1 MSMSATPIPGSEWNT
16 LTCTPPRRDSTSTSS
31 CHSRSQRCAVWN
43 GFPIGRPFPLSLALS
58 HAEVGLPDRCRTG
71 ELAGRAL
78 PDHLAL
84 GQDVDDVGGA
94 QGQAVVLLDQK
105 DPQPAP
111 AQVHQHLADPLDD
124 HRREDRKSTR
134 LNYSHRTT

>member
-1 MSMSATPIPGSEWNT
+1 MSMSATPISGSEWNT
-16 LTCTPPRRDSTSTSS
+16 LTCTPLPRDSTSTSS

-43 GFPIGRPFPLSLALS
+43 GLPIGRPFSVSLARYHTPRWVSLRVAGALS
-58 HAEVGLPDRCRTG
+58 HAEVGLADRVCAG

-84 GQDVDDVGGA
+84 GQDVDDVRRG

-105 DPQPAP
+105 DPQP
-111 AQVHQHLADPLDD
+111 
-124 HRREDRKSTR
+124 
-134 LNYSHRTT
+134 